1 MADLLHLSVKRR
13 RRNGGFL
20 DVLAKEYKQYKNS
33 SEETDGRLKRLI
45 ESWLVEEELLSDP
58 PEQTDS
64 LNLLNLAD
72 IIMNRV
78 CEISGHVWLEFI
90 EGLNGPPIRGA
101 AESQREQINA
111 YVAEF
116 IPTFELLVDLIFEVF
131 ESAEGGEIL
140 WGHVTNEHL
149 LRLFGHLLDES
160 QPDKKARPSNRP
172 PAGALTGDVN
182 LISPAQLREHSEFWF
197 KDRNES
203 YMTPAWQADG
213 SLVFITSFTKQN
225 SGLRYSFTPEYYSDA
240 ENCVT
245 WASRVLDRLVAG
257 DWLDIVRLQCSIDP
271 ATLHEG
277 GCSDSHIKEQG
288 RMGCAT
294 RHASLADQQRK
305 DGLTVFD

>member
-20 DVLAKEYKQYKNS
+20 DVLAKEYNQYKNGS
-33 SEETDGRLKRLI
+33 QEPGGELKGLI
-45 ESWLVEEELLSDP
+45 ENWLVEEELLSDP
-58 PEQTDS
+58 REETDS
-64 LNLLNLAD
+64 VNLLNLAD

-90 EGLNGPPIRGA
+90 EGLDDSPIRGA
-101 AESQREQINA
+101 AEQRREMINA

-140 WGHVTNEHL
+140 WSYVTNEHL

-160 QPDKKARPSNRP
+160 QPNKKSPASNRP
-172 PAGALTGDVN
+172 PAGALTGDIN
-182 LISPAQLREHSEFWF
+182 LISPAQLRQHSQFWF
-197 KDRNES
+197 KDRDES
-203 YMTPAWQADG
+203 YMTPAWQADDP
-213 SLVFITSFTKQN
+213 LVVITSYVKQN
-225 SGLRYSFTPEYYSDA
+225 SGVRYSFTPEYYSDA

-245 WASRVLDRLVAG
+245 WASQVLDSLVAG
-257 DWLDIVRLQCSIDP
+257 DWLSIVRAQCSIDP
-271 ATLHEG
+271 ATLHDG
-277 GCSDSHIKEQG
+277 GCNDSHIKEQG

-294 RHASLADQQRK
+294 RHASQADKRRQ
-305 DGLTVFD
+305 DGLAVFD